1 MILSSDSDSVYR
13 WLVVLLL
20 HLVVM
25 ITENVGNEEVV
36 PEVRTAEVIIIT
48 INTLT

>member
-25 ITENVGNEEVV
+25 ITENVASEEVV
-36 PEVRTAEVIIIT
+36 PEVHTAEVIIIT